1 MADKRGNNKNN
12 KKKRFNGKDE
22 FTTIESEKLIRLPM
36 YYGLTKQDQDEVI
49 KRIKEFYQK

>member
-22 FTTIESEKLIRLPM
+22 EDFNPKFRKTRKKVCAMCANEDS
-36 YYGLTKQDQDEVI
+36 
-49 KRIKEFYQK
+49 